1 MLIKYLELKE
11 QFVIYLFV
19 FWKMFQAETESDY
32 GDWTEAISV
41 LIRKI
46 ENKTGLKAIEM
57 EGKTILLLP

>member
-1 MLIKYLELKE
+1 
-11 QFVIYLFV
+11 
-19 FWKMFQAETESDY
+19 MFQAETESDY